1 METFIEQFKLAK
13 EELAQQDLQCSLFE
27 LLSFRL
33 DELLGLAI

>member
-1 METFIEQFKLAK
+1 MKTFIEQYRQCKD
-13 EELAQQDLQCSLFE
+13 ELAHQDFQCSLFE